1 MLCTFKLSSFDGL
14 NYSCAFI
21 GINIDVFSVASSIY
35 NKSSSLKSLNTF
47 LVLYLL
53 NNLTRKFQIIST
65 EYKYKE
71 LIYKMFFYEL
81 QDILPHRIIL

>member
-1 MLCTFKLSSFDGL
+1 MLYTFKLLSFDWL

-21 GINIDVFSVASSIY
+21 GINIDVFSVSSLIY
-35 NKSSSLKSLNTF
+35 NKSNSRESLNTF

-65 EYKYKE
+65 
-71 LIYKMFFYEL
+71 
-81 QDILPHRIIL
+81 Q